1 MNKNHFINRW
11 INDKIGYD
19 NEQVKRDAASL
30 THTRVGELKIQG
42 GFFMAFYNTPLQ
54 EFITLTICHQA

>member
-19 NEQVKRDAASL
+19 NEQVKRDAASF
-30 THTRVGELKIQG
+30 THTRVGKLKIQG
-42 GFFMAFYNTPLQ
+42 GFFMEFYNT
-54 EFITLTICHQA
+54 TL